1 MKAERTGTDQQLELT
16 VWADEDKLPE
26 YILPGAR
33 RHPNIVERFIP
44 VEAGQQITV
53 RGKFEGTT
61 LEASFDLVIDGSF
74 LVDLRI
80 GDKRARHYA
89 IRTLNFERVYDCPS
103 FKEGWTSKLQP
114 PLDVY
119 EANLFTERIDEK
131 KAVLAKIED
140 EDRMIERPGV
150 GSIQVVANLKDTELD
165 QRMDDAEW
173 DMEGEG
179 WIYRFQKPVRRSGI
193 KPDYAM
199 EVRHISS
206 HKVPQKRSK
215 THRNHWNVHPRFG
228 TKPWGRFIFYYR
240 SQEAINKA
248 GCILRED
255 TAQRLD
261 DFTEMNDL
269 SLAAAGAYKPHDED
283 MTGLSPPGFAAPRS
297 ERSLPPARRFKRLG
311 GNLGLQESPTANE
324 NNVDGSLLVDPD
336 IDLANDWGSE
346 WTGGMTFSRDTGK
359 GKRTSPPAI
368 TTNQG
373 TEVMNVYENDSAK
386 HEARNKTSAAQR
398 RRRIGFLDRL
408 TSDEDPLSHA
418 HSTRNT
424 FTPENDT
431 LGKHPAAS
439 LSPPPSTNMAKHD
452 YQRQLVKVPELPEII
467 ELVGPEG
474 ISQLELNAY
483 FNNIAKVE
491 AWSQSLYAKLRTD
504 FNERVK
510 EVADISKLK
519 VTLKEQH
526 LSSLKAADTPQPDS
540 AAAANMVNPFT
551 DRDARTPKA
560 SSVSADR
567 TNALKRAASK
577 SSTPDAGATTKKVKI
592 EKAEKTEKAESSH
605 AADMEARRRNLEAI
619 REKTAALLEQAAK
632 VKAEKAEKKARKE
645 REKAERRE
653 RERQELERAEK
664 EREEAELLAQEEEV
678 LKLQQQAAEAF
689 AQAELEGS
697 DSDSDDESTLGDAS
711 GLQHERQGKAGG
723 ESDED

>member
-1 MKAERTGTDQQLELT
+1 MRAERAETDQRLELT

-89 IRTLNFERVYDCPS
+89 TRALNFERVYDCPS
-103 FKEGWTSKLQP
+103 FKEDWTSKLQP

-131 KAVLAKIED
+131 KVVLSKIED
-140 EDRMIERPGV
+140 EDRTMERPGV

-165 QRMDDAEW
+165 QRMNDTEW

-179 WIYRFQKPVRRSGI
+179 WIYRFKKPVRRSGI

-199 EVRHISS
+199 GVRHISS

-255 TAQRLD
+255 TAQQLD
-261 DFTEMNDL
+261 DFTEMHDL
-269 SLAAAGAYKPHDED
+269 SRAAADAYKPDDED
-283 MTGLSPPGFAAPRS
+283 MTGLSPPVPAASRP
-297 ERSLPPARRFKRLG
+297 ERSLPHARKFKRLG
-311 GNLGLQESPTANE
+311 GNLDLQERPIASE
-324 NNVDGSLLVDPD
+324 NNETESLFVDSDTN
-336 IDLANDWGSE
+336 LADDWGSD
-346 WTGGMTFSRDTGK
+346 WTGGIIFSRDTGK

-368 TTNQG
+368 TTNRG
-373 TEVMNVYENDSAK
+373 TEVMNDHGTDSST
-386 HEARNKTSAAQR
+386 HDARNKTSAAQR
-398 RRRIGFLDRL
+398 RRRSGFLDRL
-408 TSDEDPLSHA
+408 TSDQDPLSHA
-418 HSTRNT
+418 HSTRNP
-424 FTPENDT
+424 FTPETDT
-431 LGKHPAAS
+431 PGKHPAAA
-439 LSPPPSTNMAKHD
+439 LSTSPSTNMAKHD

-483 FNNIAKVE
+483 FNNISKVE

-504 FNERVK
+504 FNNRVN
-510 EVADISKLK
+510 EVAHPGKFK
-519 VTLKEQH
+519 VTLKEQY
-526 LSSLKAADTPQPDS
+526 LSSLNAAETPQPDS
-540 AAAANMVNPFT
+540 NAAANMVNPFT
-551 DRDARTPKA
+551 DRDARVAKT
-560 SSVSADR
+560 SSVAADR

-577 SSTPDAGATTKKVKI
+577 SSTPDAGAIAKKIKT
-592 EKAEKTEKAESSH
+592 EKVEKAESSH

-619 REKTAALLEQAAK
+619 REKTAALLEQAAN
-632 VKAEKAEKKARKE
+632 VKAQKAEKKARKE

-697 DSDSDDESTLGDAS
+697 DSDSDDESTHGGAF
-711 GLQHERQGKAGG
+711 GLQDERRGKAGVG
-723 ESDED
+723 SDED